1 MPAMTAPAANAAANR
16 FEALDGWRGVCACL
30 VVLFHFHG
38 YSPLYTSALVRN
50 SYLFVDFFFV
60 LSGFVIAWNYADRLG
75 TGADVRRFLVLRLGR
90 VYPLHVFMLLCF
102 VAYETAKLLM
112 GLGQAAPPATFTG
125 ETHPGAVLSNLLL
138 VQSLHLH
145 DSLTWNGPSWSIST
159 EAWTYLLFALACVSL
174 GLRGWML
181 AVAAVVPPLWLLH
194 VSGTGMDV
202 TYDWGLVRCV
212 FGFALGVGCA
222 WFQRVRPAGLLH
234 IGRHEATALEL
245 VMVAAVV
252 LFVGAVGKTAWSLL
266 APFVFTVAVLV
277 FASEQGAVS
286 RLFRTAPMRW
296 LGMLSYSIYLTH
308 FFVVMLV
315 PVAVKKLTH
324 LDLWTPMPLPGGQ
337 YVQAYGR
344 NDLEGTLFYAVVLA
358 LTLAFSA
365 FTYRWIETPGRDWS
379 RRLAGR
385 AARPPAAPVK
395 SDTKLSPRSA
405 ASPAL
410 CQSPHATCANSLNG
424 PWVGTPSTGN
434 ADAELDSTP
443 TARRA

>member
-1 MPAMTAPAANAAANR
+1 VRGNAHIARGAAGKIAAMPAAHEPVAASR

-38 YSPLYTSALVRN
+38 FSPLYTSPLVRN

-60 LSGFVIAWNYADRLG
+60 LSGFVIAWNYASRLG
-75 TGADVRRFLVLRLGR
+75 SGAEVRRFLVLRLGR
-90 VYPLHVFMLLCF
+90 LYPLHVFMLCLF
-102 VAYETAKLLM
+102 LAYETAKMVM
-112 GLGQAAPPATFTG
+112 GTGQATPPATFTG
-125 ETHPGAVLSNLLL
+125 ETHPGAVLSNLFL

-159 EAWTYLLFALACVSL
+159 EAWAYVLFALVSVTL
-174 GLRGWML
+174 GLRGWLL
-181 AVAAVVPPLWLLH
+181 AVAAVIPPLWLLH

-222 WFQRVRPAGLLH
+222 HYQRAHPRGLLRV
-234 IGRHEATALEL
+234 GRHEASVLEL
-245 VMVAAVV
+245 VTVAAVV
-252 LFVGAVGKTAWSLL
+252 LFVSAVGKSAWSLL

-277 FASEQGAVS
+277 FASEQGWVS
-286 RLFRTAPMRW
+286 RLFCTAPMKW
-296 LGMLSYSIYLTH
+296 LGKLSYSIYLTH
-308 FFVVMLV
+308 FFFVMLV
-315 PVAVKKLTH
+315 PVVVKKLTH

-344 NDLEGTLFYAVVLA
+344 NDLEGTLFYIAVLA
-358 LTLAFSA
+358 LTLAFSTL
-365 FTYRWIETPGRDWS
+365 TYRWIETPGRDWS

-385 AARPPAAPVK
+385 
-395 SDTKLSPRSA
+395 LSR
-405 ASPAL
+405 
-410 CQSPHATCANSLNG
+410 TNSLNG
-424 PWVGTPSTGN
+424 PWAAAPAAGA
-434 ADAELDSTP
+434 ADAKLNSTP